1 MTTFLLKFPLWL
13 TKVHSGF
20 KFSQLEMSKFRCP
33 DSHVHVKLL
42 TLICRGRFISSSRI
56 FPILFGRQR
65 QRRCLESSGSQIP
78 YCGPGV
84 QVCRIPAE
92 GDSHQCVIIIGLFSM
107 LGWAFCSYCLQINL
121 ALSRIALFYPQYFNK
136 LGEITIR
143 CHLRLIRLC
152 FQLLS
157 NILYQ
162 LTALRPLS
170 VCETL
175 RLQHGLSV

>member
-1 MTTFLLKFPLWL
+1 
-13 TKVHSGF
+13 
-20 KFSQLEMSKFRCP
+20 
-33 DSHVHVKLL
+33 
-42 TLICRGRFISSSRI
+42 
-56 FPILFGRQR
+56 
-65 QRRCLESSGSQIP
+65 
-78 YCGPGV
+78 
-84 QVCRIPAE
+84 
-92 GDSHQCVIIIGLFSM
+92 M
-107 LGWAFCSYCLQINL
+107 LGRAFCSYCLQINL

-175 RLQHGLSV
+175 RLQHGLPLQLFLLRVCGTSDGNKMSEISERTAWIDTSLDNDRSSDVSSDTQNLILTRIMRTSLLGFHRNVGRGGRVFG